1 MSRRDKPPLAAGGAQ
16 REQTSQVDRSEQKAE
31 EEDRTET
38 PPASESSPEPE
49 STPEPESSP
58 SMVAAVPGLARIA
71 VAAWWKTTSWAVGS
85 SLQATGRVAR
95 AARDGESPGELFEL
109 TGRELRAYARGLLEI
124 VEPEPDEVE
133 ATAVD
138 DVGKSNGSVESLRLQ
153 GAELL
158 RRSADVTD
166 EADTHPAY
174 ERIIEAL
181 APDEGRI
188 LRLLATRG
196 AQASVD
202 VRTARPLDIGSE
214 LIAPGLSMIGAEAG
228 VRYPDKVHSY
238 LNNLYRLG
246 LLWFSREA
254 LDEQGPYQVLEAQ
267 PEVAEA
273 MAEAGRAKTVRR
285 SIHLTPFG
293 EDFCETVLP
302 LGTEELEALPRDA
315 GPPPQPDVNDGE
327 QAP

>member
-1 MSRRDKPPLAAGGAQ
+1 MSRRDKPPLAAGGAE
-16 REQTSQVDRSEQKAE
+16 REQPSQVDRSEQKARGGRPHGDHYRPGE
-31 EEDRTET
+31 QD
-38 PPASESSPEPE
+38 PEPRE
-49 STPEPESSP
+49 RPQHGRRRARAGAHRGGGVVEDDQLGGGEL
-58 SMVAAVPGLARIA
+58 VAGHRPR
-71 VAAWWKTTSWAVGS
+71 
-85 SLQATGRVAR
+85 AR

-124 VEPEPDEVE
+124 VEPEPDEPE
-133 ATAVD
+133 PARID
-138 DVGKSNGSVESLRLQ
+138 DVGNSNGNVESLRLQ

-158 RRSADVTD
+158 RRSADVTE

-254 LDEQGPYQVLEAQ
+254 LDEQGPT
-267 PEVAEA
+267 
-273 MAEAGRAKTVRR
+273 RCWRR
-285 SIHLTPFG
+285 SPRSRRRWPRPADQDRAPVDPPHPVWRGLLR
-293 EDFCETVLP
+293 DRAP

-315 GPPPQPDVNDGE
+315 GPPPQPDVNDEE

>member
-1 MSRRDKPPLAAGGAQ
+1 M
-16 REQTSQVDRSEQKAE
+16 
-31 EEDRTET
+31 
-38 PPASESSPEPE
+38 
-49 STPEPESSP
+49 
-58 SMVAAVPGLARIA
+58 
-71 VAAWWKTTSWAVGS
+71 
-85 SLQATGRVAR
+85 
-95 AARDGESPGELFEL
+95 
-109 TGRELRAYARGLLEI
+109 
-124 VEPEPDEVE
+124 
-133 ATAVD
+133 
-138 DVGKSNGSVESLRLQ
+138 GKSNGNVESLRLQ

-158 RRSADVTD
+158 RRSADVTE

-196 AQASVD
+196 AQACSG
-202 VRTARPLDIGSE
+202 RPHGPPLDIGSE

-273 MAEAGRAKTVRR
+273 MAEAGRTKTVRR

>member
-16 REQTSQVDRSEQKAE
+16 RERPSQVKSS
-31 EEDRTET
+31 EDRVE
-38 PPASESSPEPE
+38 ASDPPEPPP
-49 STPEPESSP
+49 TTTSSAGI
-58 SMVAAVPGLARIA
+58 VGAVPGLARIA
-71 VAAWWKTTSWAVGS
+71 VAAGWKTAGWAVGS
-85 SLQATGRVAR
+85 SIQAGGRVVR

-109 TGRELRAYARGLLEI
+109 TGRELRAYVRGLLEI
-124 VEPEPDEVE
+124 VEPEPREPE
-133 ATAVD
+133 PPPTQ
-138 DVGKSNGSVESLRLQ
+138 DVGRANGSVESLREQ

-166 EADTHPAY
+166 EEETHPAY
-174 ERIIEAL
+174 ERILQAL

-228 VRYPDKVHSY
+228 VRHGDNVPSY

-254 LDEQGPYQVLEAQ
+254 LDDQGPYQVLEAQ

-273 MAEAGRAKTVRR
+273 MAEGGRTKTVRR

-302 LGTEELEALPRDA
+302 LGTEELEALPHDV
-315 GPPPQPDVNDGE
+315 GPPPQPDVNDEGP
-327 QAP
+327 AP